1 MGQIAWISV
10 FMFVVLP
17 IDINDNR
24 RHIHVFYRGK
34 REQECVAKF
43 WIESNGK
50 KCVEIAYS
58 RLSAKENETIMQAI
72 DSNWDLLNEQ
82 MDKIFAGV
90 KTTSKRLK

>member
-1 MGQIAWISV
+1 
-10 FMFVVLP
+10 MFVVLP